1 MKIAMDILGW
11 FGSAMIVTGYLLI
24 SMHKVNGSSILYQL
38 LNIVGSA
45 LLIVHTVYYK
55 TVPAAALNVV
65 WLFVGITAIVRIR
78 IKKTTPKT

>member
-11 FGSAMIVTGYLLI
+11 LGSAMIVTGYLLI

-38 LNIVGSA
+38 LNIIGSA

-78 IKKTTPKT
+78 IKKTVPKT

>member
-11 FGSAMIVTGYLLI
+11 SGSAMIVAGYLLI
-24 SMHKVNGSSILYQL
+24 SMHKVNGSSILYQF

-65 WLFVGITAIVRIR
+65 WLSVGVIAMVRIWL
-78 IKKTTPKT
+78 KKVPKPS